1 MKKCNQCKK
10 TKPFSEFYKR
20 GDRTNGYKY
29 ICKVCDNELSAIR
42 KRKSG
47 YKYDRK
53 RQGSDTRHSKL
64 SKINSQKH
72 RTKMSDMYIRSL
84 MTKKFK
90 GLDSKDIPD
99 ELVQLHRASLQLTR
113 KLLEDSKII
122 RNSNDTNNKKGW

>member
-1 MKKCNQCKK
+1 MNKKCNKCKEVK
-10 TKPFSEFYKR
+10 SVSKFYKR

-53 RQGSDTRHSKL
+53 RQGPGTKHSKL

-72 RTKMSDMYIRSL
+72 RDEMSDMYIRSL
-84 MTKKFK
+84 IVKK
-90 GLDSKDIPD
+90 SKSLKTEDIPD
-99 ELVQLHRASLQLTR
+99 DLVNKWRINLALKR
-113 KLLEDSKII
+113 KLESI
-122 RNSNDTNNKKGW
+122 KKP